1 MPLSRKRFEKIG
13 RRGLLAN
20 VILPATFTTIDRE
33 AGAAIQKHGHLNT
46 PINSKSDALVNLS
59 ILLEEVGEVAHAL
72 NEKDSENLK
81 EELAQ
86 VAAVCAMWLDG
97 IAIAEYEA
105 KQAEEPPEY
114 CAKCGTGLV
123 WGRCAW
129 CQPEEFI
136 GYDPCCCDDYG
147 TCWPYHDREAW

>member
-1 MPLSRKRFEKIG
+1 M
-13 RRGLLAN
+13 
-20 VILPATFTTIDRE
+20 ILPATFTTIDRE

-72 NEKDSENLK
+72 NEKDPENLK

-97 IAIAEYEA
+97 ISIAEYEA
-105 KQAEEPPEY
+105 KQREHRRAEALKAVDAFNAETDSDYAEG
-114 CAKCGTGLV
+114 C
-123 WGRCAW
+123 
-129 CQPEEFI
+129 F
-136 GYDPCCCDDYG
+136 CDDYG